1 MMRKERLAVK
11 TAPGWPAAM
20 KSACADSPEAFQQH
34 LIPLHKEMPLSRL
47 AAGLQPAV
55 SDPQHPVEK
64 RFAARAG
71 GLCGCAGASL
81 RRGFSRQPL
90 RLPLLLALAL
100 LVLLSGCGLPGTIA
114 GGGSLPATRPVPT
127 ATPLPPVLFPQDEAP
142 HTNLTEWWYYTGHF
156 HSASGHE
163 YGFELTFFQTLRGS
177 LPPYYAAHYAI
188 SDISRGQFHYDQQ
201 VSFGSPSSIPPAGST
216 QGFHLAVNGWT
227 AIGLNGHD
235 QLHAEMT
242 DYTIDLKLTDALP
255 HPILHNGNGLITYG
269 EAGYSYYYSR
279 PLLMV
284 SGTVDDHGQ
293 GVAVSGQAWM
303 DHQWGNFL
311 TLAGSG
317 WDWYSIQLANH
328 TEYMLYIIRDSQK
341 RPLGAVGTYVSP
353 DGTAHE
359 IPQQNM
365 RFEVLGHWT
374 SPVTGG
380 VYPSGWR
387 VTISEPAV
395 SLTLTPAL
403 VDQELVT
410 AQSTGVAYWE
420 GAVRI
425 SGQASGA
432 AVTGQGYVELT
443 GYASLPPGAAQPG
456 ATAP

>member
-1 MMRKERLAVK
+1 MRL
-11 TAPGWPAAM
+11 PW
-20 KSACADSPEAFQQH
+20 
-34 LIPLHKEMPLSRL
+34 I
-47 AAGLQPAV
+47 
-55 SDPQHPVEK
+55 HPDV
-64 RFAARAG
+64 ARAVTQVVHSG
-71 GLCGCAGASL
+71 AGENRGRLKPHLKGVAMLGHKVRPRGLTQPIHSGIQPTSGPSP
-81 RRGFSRQPL
+81 RRGGGRG
-90 RLPLLLALAL
+90 RGLLLALAL
-100 LVLLSGCGLPGTIA
+100 LALLSGCGLPGTIA
-114 GGGSLPATRPVPT
+114 GGGSLPTAKPTPT
-127 ATPLPPVLFPQDEAP
+127 ATPLPPVRFPQDEAP
-142 HTNLTEWWYYTGHF
+142 HSNLTEWWYYTGHF

-201 VSFGSPSSIPPAGST
+201 VGFGSPSSIPPAGST
-216 QGFHLAVNGWT
+216 QGFHLTLNGWT
-227 AIGLNGHD
+227 ASGLNGHD
-235 QLHAEMT
+235 QLHADMT
-242 DYTIDLKLTDALP
+242 GYTIDLTLTDALP
-255 HPILHNGNGLITYG
+255 KPVLHGGNGLITYG

-284 SGTVDDHGQ
+284 RGTVNDHGKA
-293 GVAVSGQAWM
+293 VAVTGQAWM

-353 DGTAHE
+353 DGAAHE
-359 IPQQNM
+359 IPQQHM
-365 RFEVLGHWT
+365 RFDVLGHWT
-374 SPVTGG
+374 SPHTGG

-387 VTISEPAV
+387 VTITDPAV

-425 SGQASGA
+425 SGRASGA

-443 GYASLPPGAAQPG
+443 GYASLPPGSAQPD
-456 ATAP
+456 ASAP